1 MEQRPLSASAL
12 MQLLASFLI
21 LISVFLPWLDA
32 AEIED
37 FVDTNASLKNLC
49 SFIADTGTSGAATFI
64 GFIPTIII
72 ITAIINIV
80 VVFMKRIKLVSVLL
94 FLFTL
99 AIAAFF
105 YAVMVGKLAASEFI
119 AAGFYIGVIGL
130 ILLLIGLFMK
140 GNKSKYAGE
149 TSQPT
154 QPAE

>member
-1 MEQRPLSASAL
+1 MEQRPLSGSAL
-12 MQLLASFLI
+12 MQLLASFII
-21 LISVFLPWLDA
+21 LISIFLPWLDA
-32 AEIED
+32 AELED
-37 FVDTNASLKNLC
+37 FVDTNASFKNLC
-49 SFIADTGTSGAATFI
+49 TFIAEEGRDLSFVSLV
-64 GFIPTIII
+64 PWVVI

-94 FLFTL
+94 FLGTL
-99 AIAAFF
+99 GIVAFF
-105 YAVMVGKLAASEFI
+105 YAVMVGELHASHFI
-119 AAGFYIGVIGL
+119 ATGFYICIIGL